1 MAVYKIFPTQDAT
14 LYSAY
19 PTMNT
24 GLDAIL
30 EASNKL
36 GLDGTPDVARYLVQF
51 NNLEIQDIIANKIN
65 NQAISIEEIIFDI
78 NKSAKLVN
86 IALMQLE
93 FKGKIIINNGTVI
106 ANEL

>member
-1 MAVYKIFPTQDAT
+1 LQNI
-14 LYSAY
+14 S
-19 PTMNT
+19 
-24 GLDAIL
+24 
-30 EASNKL
+30 
-36 GLDGTPDVARYLVQF
+36 
-51 NNLEIQDIIANKIN
+51 DIIANKIN

>member
-1 MAVYKIFPTQDAT
+1 MQNI
-14 LYSAY
+14 S
-19 PTMNT
+19 
-24 GLDAIL
+24 
-30 EASNKL
+30 
-36 GLDGTPDVARYLVQF
+36 
-51 NNLEIQDIIANKIN
+51 DIIANKIN